1 MRYNQPMARLLYPS
15 YRCLFDSLRRSRFL
29 ARRLFG
35 VSCPACSTYFF
46 WDQVTLGLRRVLR
59 GESLEGLS
67 LCDMGCG
74 PVAALSVLAARRG
87 CRDLTAVDIVPEL
100 VESARAVL
108 ARNGVEADVIRSDF
122 DHELGDRTF
131 DLIVYNSAYIPTA
144 WGEARDIN
152 RGYSIE
158 TVETSVTW
166 SGGADGTENICD
178 FLARMPKH
186 LTSAGRILLGFNRFY
201 VDPAHV
207 AAMVEDAGLT
217 VTGRRAWRFLPAVI
231 MEIRQ

>member
-1 MRYNQPMARLLYPS
+1 MRYNQPMARLLYPG
-15 YRCLFDSLRRSRFL
+15 YRYLFDSLRRSRFL

-35 VSCPACSTYFF
+35 VSCPARSTYFF
-46 WDQVTLGLRRVLR
+46 WDQVTLGLRRVLL
-59 GESLEGLS
+59 GEPLEGLS
-67 LCDMGCG
+67 VCDMGCG
-74 PVAALSVLAARRG
+74 PVAVLSVLAARRG
-87 CRDLTAVDIVPEL
+87 CRELTAVDLVPEL

-108 ARNGVEADVIRSDF
+108 ARSGVEAEAIRSDF
-122 DHELGDRTF
+122 DRELGDRTF

-152 RGYSIE
+152 RGYAIE
-158 TVETSVTW
+158 TVATSVTW
-166 SGGADGTENICD
+166 SGGADGTDNIRG

-207 AAMVEDAGLT
+207 TAIAEDAGLT
-217 VTGRRAWRFLPAVI
+217 VAGQRAWRLLPAVI
-231 MEIRQ
+231 MEIRR